1 VIAAFEAD
9 AFAVAMLGV
18 IFLSFGVIGL
28 LLWCMKRNVARR
40 NVHVDALL
48 EELEAQEAEAEPVG
62 AKGSSPQAWEKDAD
76 WWK

>member
-1 VIAAFEAD
+1 MIAGLESD
-9 AFAVAMLGV
+9 VFAITMLGV

-48 EELEAQEAEAEPVG
+48 EELDAQEISVEPVG
-62 AKGSSPQAWEKDAD
+62 AKSARSNAWEKDAD

>member
-1 VIAAFEAD
+1 MIAVLEAD
-9 AFAVAMLGV
+9 AFAIAMLGV
-18 IFLSFGVIGL
+18 IFLSFSVIGL

-48 EELEAQEAEAEPVG
+48 DELDAQEVATEPVG
-62 AKGSSPQAWEKDAD
+62 AKSDPGQAWEKDAD

>member
-1 VIAAFEAD
+1 
-9 AFAVAMLGV
+9 
-18 IFLSFGVIGL
+18 
-28 LLWCMKRNVARR
+28 MKRNVARR

-62 AKGSSPQAWEKDAD
+62 AKGASPQAWEKDAD